1 MTYDDYGKSLQQYF
15 AQNPYS
21 GVIPQADPQAEIS
34 GYGQP
39 AGYDEAQ
46 QAYQDYNTN
55 IGQDWLN
62 TLTPQQRAEYDQ
74 YHQQAVDANK
84 KKANQG
90 AMIAFG
96 APLLAAGAGA
106 LLGPG
111 GFGALGGGAEA
122 AGGAGGAIFNPAVD
136 SQLASAAGGFSGL
149 GGASLPS
156 GVNLGSL
163 GGIMPTGL
171 AGAGIPIGGA
181 LSGIEKLPDVS
192 VSGKVPSP
200 TIPGQI
206 PMPGKIPGIGS
217 GGGINWGKLLGGAGI
232 GAAALAAIQALQ
244 NRNKMPGLPNFTQL
258 AEQTANS
265 QNAAVNAQTLA
276 NRPNQMNAYGDT
288 STWTIGPDGRPMQ
301 TTQFSQANQQK
312 LDQNNQAMLALQKQ
326 IAAQAGK
333 PLQAP
338 SMQTV
343 TPTALTGLPEMGNAM
358 SNALRTVRVV

>member
-21 GVIPQADPQAEIS
+21 GVVPQADPQAEIS

-39 AGYDEAQ
+39 AGYAEAQ
-46 QAYQDYNTN
+46 QAYQDYNTKT
-55 IGQDWLN
+55 GQAWLN

-74 YHQQAVDANK
+74 YHQQAVAANK
-84 KKANQG
+84 KKANRG
-90 AMIAFG
+90 AMIAVG

-122 AGGAGGAIFNPAVD
+122 ASGAGGFVFNPAVD

-163 GGIMPTGL
+163 GGIMSTGL
-171 AGAGIPIGGA
+171 EGAGIPLGGV
-181 LSGIEKLPDVS
+181 LNGIVNAQVPNVGKLLNLGTQS
-192 VSGKVPSP
+192 
-200 TIPGQI
+200 
-206 PMPGKIPGIGS
+206 
-217 GGGINWGKLLGGAGI
+217 GGINWGKLLGGAGL

-312 LDQNNQAMLALQKQ
+312 LDQNNQAMAALQKQ
-326 IAAQAGK
+326 ISAQAGQ

>member
-21 GVIPQADPQAEIS
+21 GVVPQADPQAEIS

-39 AGYDEAQ
+39 TGYAEAQ
-46 QAYQDYNTN
+46 QAYQDYNTKT
-55 IGQDWLN
+55 GQAWLN

-84 KKANQG
+84 KKANRG
-90 AMIAFG
+90 AMIAVG

-122 AGGAGGAIFNPAVD
+122 AGGAGGFVFNPAVD

-163 GGIMPTGL
+163 GGIMSTGL
-171 AGAGIPIGGA
+171 EGAGIPLGGV
-181 LSGIEKLPDVS
+181 LN
-192 VSGKVPSP
+192 
-200 TIPGQI
+200 
-206 PMPGKIPGIGS
+206 GIGNAQAPNVGKLLS
-217 GGGINWGKLLGGAGI
+217 LGTQSRGINWGKLLGGAGL

-301 TTQFSQANQQK
+301 TTQFSTANQQM
-312 LDQNNQAMLALQKQ
+312 LDQSNKTMAALQNQ
-326 IAAQAGK
+326 IAKQSGQS
-333 PLQAP
+333 LQAP
-338 SMQTV
+338 
-343 TPTALTGLPEMGNAM
+343 AMGSAM
-358 SNALRTVRVV
+358 ANALRTVRVV

>member
-21 GVIPQADPQAEIS
+21 GVVPQADPQAEIS

-39 AGYDEAQ
+39 AGYAEAQ
-46 QAYQDYNTN
+46 QAYQDYNTKT
-55 IGQDWLN
+55 GQAWLN

-74 YHQQAVDANK
+74 YHQQAVAANK
-84 KKANQG
+84 KKANRG
-90 AMIAFG
+90 AMIAVG

-156 GVNLGSL
+156 GINLGSL
-163 GGIMPTGL
+163 GGIMSTGL
-171 AGAGIPIGGA
+171 EGAGIPLGGV
-181 LSGIEKLPDVS
+181 LN
-192 VSGKVPSP
+192 
-200 TIPGQI
+200 
-206 PMPGKIPGIGS
+206 GIGNAQVPNIGKLLNLGTQS
-217 GGGINWGKLLGGAGI
+217 RGINWGKLLGGAGL

-301 TTQFSQANQQK
+301 TTQFSTANQQM
-312 LDQNNQAMLALQKQ
+312 LDQSNKTMAALQNQ
-326 IAAQAGK
+326 IAKQSGQS
-333 PLQAP
+333 LQAP
-338 SMQTV
+338 
-343 TPTALTGLPEMGNAM
+343 AMGSAM
-358 SNALRTVRVV
+358 ANALRTVRVV